1 MKVFHSMPEKR
12 WKILLAIAV
21 VAVSLVVG
29 FIVGTTVVPST
40 SSTVYSTDP
49 AQCPTD
55 ATFCESVNVWRRSD
69 AAGFQPNALKNNRS
83 SSLIG
88 A

>member
-1 MKVFHSMPEKR
+1 MTEKR
-12 WKILLAIAV
+12 WKILLA
-21 VAVSLVVG
+21 VAIVTMALVVG
-29 FIVGTTVVPST
+29 FIVGTSVVPST

-55 ATFCESVNVWRRSD
+55 ATFCESVNVWRRASD

-83 SSLIG
+83 SALVD

>member
-1 MKVFHSMPEKR
+1 MNERR
-12 WKILLAIAV
+12 WKILLAIVLA
-21 VAVSLVVG
+21 AVSLIVG
-29 FIVGTTVVPST
+29 FVIGTTVVPST

-55 ATFCESVNVWRRSD
+55 ATFCESVNVWRRASD
-69 AAGFQPNALKNNRS
+69 AAEYQPNALNKNRS
-83 SSLIG
+83 SALVD

>member
-1 MKVFHSMPEKR
+1 MPEK
-12 WKILLAIAV
+12 WKILFAAVLALGLLATGFF
-21 VAVSLVVG
+21 VG
-29 FIVGTTVVPST
+29 FGMASSP

-49 AQCPTD
+49 QQCPTD

-69 AAGFQPNALKNNRS
+69 AAGFQPNALKNRS
-83 SSLIG
+83 SALID

>member
-1 MKVFHSMPEKR
+1 MNERR
-12 WKILLAIAV
+12 WKILLAV
-21 VAVSLVVG
+21 VLVAVSLVVG
-29 FIVGTTVVPST
+29 FVIGTAVVPST

-55 ATFCESVNVWRRSD
+55 ATFCESVNVWRRASD
-69 AAGFQPNALKNNRS
+69 AELIAPNALKNRS
-83 SSLIG
+83 SALID

>member
-1 MKVFHSMPEKR
+1 MNEHR
-12 WKILLAIAV
+12 WKVLLAV
-21 VAVSLVVG
+21 VLVAVSLAVG

-49 AQCPTD
+49 QQCPTD

-69 AAGFQPNALKNNRS
+69 AGLTAPNAPNKNRS
-83 SSLIG
+83 SALID

>member
-1 MKVFHSMPEKR
+1 MGCRLTEK
-12 WKILLAIAV
+12 WKILFAAVLALGLLATGFF
-21 VAVSLVVG
+21 VG
-29 FIVGTTVVPST
+29 FGMASSP

-55 ATFCESVNVWRRSD
+55 ATFCQSVNIWRRSD
-69 AAGFQPNALKNNRS
+69 AAEYQPNALNKKS
-83 SSLIG
+83 SALLD

>member
-1 MKVFHSMPEKR
+1 MSEKR
-12 WKILLAIAV
+12 WKILLSIAV

-29 FIVGTTVVPST
+29 FIVGTSVVPST
-40 SSTVYSTDP
+40 SSTVYSTDHQ
-49 AQCPTD
+49 QCPTD

-69 AAGFQPNALKNNRS
+69 AADMSQPNALKNNS
-83 SSLIG
+83 SSALLD

>member
-1 MKVFHSMPEKR
+1 MSERMKIFLAVAAVTAA
-12 WKILLAIAV
+12 LLVGFTVGV
-21 VAVSLVVG
+21 VAAS
-29 FIVGTTVVPST
+29 S

-55 ATFCESVNVWRRSD
+55 ATVCQSVNTWRRNTD
-69 AAGFQPNALKNNRS
+69 AGLQAPNALKKRS
-83 SSLIG
+83 SALID

>member
-1 MKVFHSMPEKR
+1 MSEKMKIFLAVSAVTAA
-12 WKILLAIAV
+12 LLVGFTVGV
-21 VAVSLVVG
+21 VAAS
-29 FIVGTTVVPST
+29 S

-55 ATFCESVNVWRRSD
+55 ATVCQSVNTWRRASD
-69 AAGFQPNALKNNRS
+69 AADVQPNALKNNRS

>member
-1 MKVFHSMPEKR
+1 MSEKMKIFLAVSAVTAA
-12 WKILLAIAV
+12 LLVGFTVGV
-21 VAVSLVVG
+21 VAAS
-29 FIVGTTVVPST
+29 S

-55 ATFCESVNVWRRSD
+55 ATVCQSVNMWRRSD
-69 AAGFQPNALKNNRS
+69 AAEYQPNALNKNRS

>member
-1 MKVFHSMPEKR
+1 MSEKMKIFLAVAAVTAA
-12 WKILLAIAV
+12 LLVGFTVGV
-21 VAVSLVVG
+21 VAA
-29 FIVGTTVVPST
+29 
-40 SSTVYSTDP
+40 SSSATVYSTDP

-55 ATFCESVNVWRRSD
+55 ATVCQSVNTWRRSD
-69 AAGFQPNALKNNRS
+69 AAEYQPNALKNNRS

>member
-1 MKVFHSMPEKR
+1 MSERMKIFLAVAA
-12 WKILLAIAV
+12 ITAALL
-21 VAVSLVVG
+21 VG
-29 FIVGTTVVPST
+29 FTVGIVAASS

-55 ATFCESVNVWRRSD
+55 ATFCESVNVWRRASD
-69 AAGFQPNALKNNRS
+69 AAEYQPNALNKRS

>member
-1 MKVFHSMPEKR
+1 MSERMKIFLAMSAVTAA
-12 WKILLAIAV
+12 LLVGFTVGV
-21 VAVSLVVG
+21 VAAS
-29 FIVGTTVVPST
+29 S

-55 ATFCESVNVWRRSD
+55 ATVCQSVNTWRRNTD
-69 AAGFQPNALKNNRS
+69 AGLVVPNASENKS
-83 SSLIG
+83 SALLD

>member
-1 MKVFHSMPEKR
+1 MSEKMKIFLAVSAVTAA
-12 WKILLAIAV
+12 LLVGFTVGV
-21 VAVSLVVG
+21 VAAS
-29 FIVGTTVVPST
+29 S

-55 ATFCESVNVWRRSD
+55 ATVCQSVNTWRRASD
-69 AAGFQPNALKNNRS
+69 AADVQPNAPKNNRS
-83 SSLIG
+83 SAYID

>member
-1 MKVFHSMPEKR
+1 MSDKR
-12 WKILLAIAV
+12 WKILLALNAGLALLLVGFTVGV
-21 VAVSLVVG
+21 VAAS
-29 FIVGTTVVPST
+29 S

-55 ATFCESVNVWRRSD
+55 ATYCQQVNTWRRSD
-69 AAGFQPNALKNNRS
+69 AADVQPNAPKNNRS
-83 SSLIG
+83 SAYID

>member
-1 MKVFHSMPEKR
+1 MKPEKR
-12 WKILLAIAV
+12 WKILLAVNVGVALLLIGFAV
-21 VAVSLVVG
+21 GIVAAS
-29 FIVGTTVVPST
+29 S

-55 ATFCESVNVWRRSD
+55 ATVCQSVNTWRRSD
-69 AAGFQPNALKNNRS
+69 AGFDTPNAPENKS
-83 SSLIG
+83 SALLD

>member
-1 MKVFHSMPEKR
+1 MTEKR
-12 WKILLAIAV
+12 WKILLAIAL

-55 ATFCESVNVWRRSD
+55 ATFCESVNVWRRASD
-69 AAGFQPNALKNNRS
+69 AGFDTPNALKNRS

>member
-1 MKVFHSMPEKR
+1 MPEKR
-12 WKILLAIAV
+12 WKILLSIV
-21 VAVSLVVG
+21 LVAVSLVVG
-29 FIVGTTVVPST
+29 FIVGTSVVPST

-55 ATFCESVNVWRRSD
+55 ATFCESVNIWRRASD
-69 AAGFQPNALKNNRS
+69 AGLIAPNASKNRS
-83 SSLIG
+83 SALID

>member
-1 MKVFHSMPEKR
+1 MPER
-12 WKILLAIAV
+12 WKILFAAVLALGLLATGFF
-21 VAVSLVVG
+21 VG
-29 FIVGTTVVPST
+29 VGMASSP

-49 AQCPTD
+49 QQCPTD

-69 AAGFQPNALKNNRS
+69 AAEYQPNALNKNRS
-83 SSLIG
+83 SAVLD

>member
-1 MKVFHSMPEKR
+1 MSERMKIFLAVAAVTAA
-12 WKILLAIAV
+12 LLVGFTVGV
-21 VAVSLVVG
+21 VAAS
-29 FIVGTTVVPST
+29 S

-55 ATFCESVNVWRRSD
+55 ATVCQSVNTWRRNTD
-69 AAGFQPNALKNNRS
+69 AGLVVPNASENKS
-83 SSLIG
+83 SALLD

>member
-1 MKVFHSMPEKR
+1 MSEKMKTFLAVSAVTAA
-12 WKILLAIAV
+12 LLVGFTVGV
-21 VAVSLVVG
+21 VAAS
-29 FIVGTTVVPST
+29 S

-55 ATFCESVNVWRRSD
+55 ATVCQSVNTWRRSD
-69 AAGFQPNALKNNRS
+69 AAEYQPNALNKNRS

>member
-1 MKVFHSMPEKR
+1 MKIFLAVSAVTAA
-12 WKILLAIAV
+12 LLVGFTVGV
-21 VAVSLVVG
+21 VAAS
-29 FIVGTTVVPST
+29 S

-55 ATFCESVNVWRRSD
+55 ATVCQSVNVWRRSD
-69 AAGFQPNALKNNRS
+69 AAEYQPNASENKS
-83 SSLIG
+83 SALLD

>member
-1 MKVFHSMPEKR
+1 MSEKQWKV
-12 WKILLAIAV
+12 LLAV
-21 VAVSLVVG
+21 VLVAVSLVIG

-49 AQCPTD
+49 QQCPTD
-55 ATFCESVNVWRRSD
+55 ATVCQSVNTWRRASD
-69 AAGFQPNALKNNRS
+69 AADVQPNALKNNRS

>member
-1 MKVFHSMPEKR
+1 MSEKMKIFLAVAAVTAA
-12 WKILLAIAV
+12 LLVGFTVGV
-21 VAVSLVVG
+21 VAAS
-29 FIVGTTVVPST
+29 S

-69 AAGFQPNALKNNRS
+69 AAEYQPNALNKRS
-83 SSLIG
+83 SAVLD

>member
-1 MKVFHSMPEKR
+1 MPEKR
-12 WKILLAIAV
+12 WKILLAVNVGVALLLIGFAV
-21 VAVSLVVG
+21 GIVAS
-29 FIVGTTVVPST
+29 SA

-55 ATFCESVNVWRRSD
+55 ATVCQSVNTWRRSD
-69 AAGFQPNALKNNRS
+69 AAEYQPNALKNNRS

>member
-1 MKVFHSMPEKR
+1 MNERR
-12 WKILLAIAV
+12 WKILLAV
-21 VAVSLVVG
+21 VLVAVSLVVG

-49 AQCPTD
+49 QQCPTD

-69 AAGFQPNALKNNRS
+69 AAGFQPNALKNRS
-83 SSLIG
+83 SALVD

>member
-1 MKVFHSMPEKR
+1 MTEKR
-12 WKILLAIAV
+12 WKVLLAIAL

-49 AQCPTD
+49 QQCPTD
-55 ATFCESVNVWRRSD
+55 ATFCESVNVWRRASD
-69 AAGFQPNALKNNRS
+69 AGLTTPNAPNKNRS
-83 SSLIG
+83 SALID